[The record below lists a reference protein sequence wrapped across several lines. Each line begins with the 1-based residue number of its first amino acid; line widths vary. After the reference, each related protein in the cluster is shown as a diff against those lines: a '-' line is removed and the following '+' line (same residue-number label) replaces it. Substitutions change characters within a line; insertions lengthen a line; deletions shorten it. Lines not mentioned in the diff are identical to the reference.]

1 MASPRGTSYADNI
14 KSDKEIESIARDVFD
29 KVGALSQEAVNQL
42 ETFQSFAMLYMRDV
56 AAQFEDFLAD
66 RETLE
71 NDELMLRLSMAVT
84 GERLGFQKVSRRFG
98 AAKLYGRKH
107 DLATL
112 VERPPKLPMEVV
124 DDAATQETGLRR
136 VDNRRLAAGSFSGAE
151 GASGA
156 NATVSR
162 SKKRLSGALA
172 PSTGEGDEEAALATL
187 PTLEEFGSCLRVFQA
202 TSNKL
207 LAMPETHSI
216 SWLALDLTPMRATL
230 RAQASK
236 WQYTF
241 GNFVLRIA
249 EDAIRRLRN
258 HLDATEAGISELREA
273 GSSVSFMRVLNF
285 FHDISARQEEID
297 AKLGP
302 LNRTLDLLQE
312 YRLRVSE
319 TLNDDF
325 RRIPSRLTHLRQRL
339 EEVKRGLAPRIS
351 KEGERIKSQ
360 LTRYNARLLK
370 AQEDFLTCSAF
381 RWSCAPEKA
390 KHVLRQHKKDLQ
402 QLDHESRDL
411 NQLQQLTSLAIV
423 NFDELRKTKA
433 TLAQLEDVRELQK
446 YVMRQLEPFM
456 ATMWPNVAMESLHQV
471 TSSSLSLLDSMPSE
485 TTSWDITVGLR
496 DHLNDI
502 KNSVPLLQ
510 SLNSKDLRSRHWKKL
525 FRDAGA
531 DDTLSDAVVRT
542 WPLKRMLSWLPK
554 KHPHLVHNIVEMAA
568 GDISSEQSLQVRV
581 AGDEHISQPR
591 GSSYSGGR
599 ALFPGAHFSFYPL
612 LCIFHVTPRL
622 GL

>member
-1 MASPRGTSYADNI
+1 VASPRGASYADNI

-56 AAQFEDFLAD
+56 AAQFDDFLAD

-71 NDELMLRLSMAVT
+71 NDELMLRLSLAVT

-112 VERPPKLPMEVV
+112 VERPSRLPAEAE
-124 DDAATQETGLRR
+124 DEAAR
-136 VDNRRLAAGSFSGAE
+136 VDSRRPAAGSFSGVE
-151 GASGA
+151 GASPA
-156 NATVSR
+156 ASR

-172 PSTGEGDEEAALATL
+172 LSAGEGDEEAALVTL

-319 TLNDDF
+319 TLSDDF

-360 LTRYNARLLK
+360 LTRYNTRLLK

-423 NFDELRKTKA
+423 NFDELRKSKA

-456 ATMWPNVAMESLHQV
+456 ATMWPNVDMESLHQV
-471 TSSSLSLLDSMPSE
+471 TSSSLSLLDSMPSDAAG
-485 TTSWDITVGLR
+485 WDITVGLR

-531 DDTLSDAVVRT
+531 DDTLSDAVVRS

-554 KHPHLVHNIVEMAA
+554 RHPHLVHNIVEMAA
-568 GDISSEQSLQVRV
+568 GDISSEQSLQVR
-581 AGDEHISQPR
+581 ARGDYYVTQPK
-591 GSSYSGGR
+591 GGGGH
-599 ALFPGAHFSFYPL
+599 ALAHFPDAHFFFLPSHAFYLSLP
-612 LCIFHVTPRL
+612 PRL